1 MDYFVEVEKS
11 VRRSQPAL
19 YALAA
24 LFGVLGL
31 GLVSSG
37 LWPHLSAVALFGLVL
52 FAIATVPFRF
62 AWRNRDPRNAPLLK
76 LLRERPHEIAWAYEN
91 QVTTKVYG
99 TAVARAFHIM
109 IRTVDGKIHV
119 FTVRAGEPATFL
131 AWLSR
136 LAPRATYGYSKE
148 REKAFRA
155 NPRSFLR
162 AG

>member
-19 YALAA
+19 YALVA

-31 GLVSSG
+31 GLVVSG
-37 LWPHLSAVALFGLVL
+37 LRPHVSGIALFGLVPL
-52 FAIATVPFRF
+52 AVAAVFFRF

-76 LLRERPHEIAWAYEN
+76 LLRERPHEIAWAYES
-91 QVTTKVYG
+91 QVTTKVYS
-99 TAVARAFHIM
+99 TAVARAYHII
-109 IRTVDGKIHV
+109 IRTMHGKIHA

-136 LAPRATYGYSKE
+136 LAPHATYGYSKE

-155 NPRSFLR
+155 NPRSFLC

>member
-19 YALAA
+19 YALVA

-31 GLVSSG
+31 GLVVSG
-37 LWPHLSAVALFGLVL
+37 LRPHVSGIALFGLVPL
-52 FAIATVPFRF
+52 AVAAVCFRF

-76 LLRERPHEIAWAYEN
+76 LLRERPHEIAWAYES

-99 TAVARAFHIM
+99 TAVARAYHMI
-109 IRTVDGKIHV
+109 IRTIHGKVHA
-119 FTVRAGEPATFL
+119 FTVRAGEPAMFL

-136 LAPRATYGYSKE
+136 LAPHATYGYSKE
-148 REKAFRA
+148 REKVFRA